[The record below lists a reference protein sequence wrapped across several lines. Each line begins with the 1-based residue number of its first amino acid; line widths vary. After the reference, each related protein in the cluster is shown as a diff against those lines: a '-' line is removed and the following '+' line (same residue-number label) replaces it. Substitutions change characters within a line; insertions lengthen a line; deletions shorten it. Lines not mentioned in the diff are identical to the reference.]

1 MITSGIDTVTDLGDG
16 ADVVVVDPAATLQ
29 AVVSAAWTATADS
42 VNNGTARLV
51 TQGMAVSL
59 LAVTSGLGWMVE
71 STSLANTNRQY
82 VKGLGD
88 HEATFSLLVSYAS
101 GNSYATI
108 QPLVGTNC
116 YAEFTPTDAAVSA
129 TNPKVS
135 ITDCLLESFTPVISS
150 LGELGV
156 YEITLRGGD
165 IAYATS

>member
-1 MITSGIDTVTDLGDG
+1 MAINPTYLAAATVKMGASSGSAVDLSDMAQNVTVTENY
-16 ADVVVVDPAATLQ
+16 P
-29 AVVSAAWTATADS
+29 
-42 VNNGTARLV
+42 
-51 TQGMAVSL
+51 
-59 LAVTSGLGWMVE
+59 GLE
-71 STSLANTNRQY
+71 STSLSNTNRQY

-135 ITDCLLESFTPVISS
+135 ISDCLLESFTPVVSS

-165 IAYATS
+165 IDYATS